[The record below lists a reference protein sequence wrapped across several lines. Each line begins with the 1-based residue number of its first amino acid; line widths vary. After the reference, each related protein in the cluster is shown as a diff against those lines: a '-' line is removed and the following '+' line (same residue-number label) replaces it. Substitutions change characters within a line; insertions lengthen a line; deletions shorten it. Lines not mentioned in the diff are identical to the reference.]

1 MYTPE
6 NPPANRREQ
15 TLKEVVALVM
25 KSPISDAQ
33 VSYLDGVTPMSALKS
48 MNVDVQ
54 TAIVA
59 RFANQAMGGDVKSFE
74 VLMKAGGLEPPKE
87 QKITVDLP
95 TFYTGVDDL
104 PADIKAALAEEVAIA
119 IDDSKE
125 EDAAVEVQFEVL
137 PSEENS
143 E

>member
-95 TFYTGVDDL
+95 TFYTGTDDL

-137 PSEENS
+137 PSEENP